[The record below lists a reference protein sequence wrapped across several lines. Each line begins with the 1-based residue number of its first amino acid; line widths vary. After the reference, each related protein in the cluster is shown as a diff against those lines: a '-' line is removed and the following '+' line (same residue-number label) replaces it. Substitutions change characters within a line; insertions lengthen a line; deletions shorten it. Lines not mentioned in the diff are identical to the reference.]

1 LRIQIKILMTIL
13 FVALLATSAM
23 AFGDPFVG
31 KWTLDVARSEYPAG
45 SCPKTMVIEMET
57 VGHGVRYKSD
67 AVYANGKAV
76 HSEYTADYDGN
87 QAIVMG
93 TRGMMLPV
101 FLKRI
106 DSNTVVASYTKSLQV
121 VATSRRV
128 ISEDKRLM
136 TITTTSKDASGESV
150 TTIGVYKRQ

>member
-1 LRIQIKILMTIL
+1 MKLLATIL
-13 FVALLATSAM
+13 FVTLVATSTRASN
-23 AFGDPFVG
+23 DPFIG
-31 KWTLDVARSEYPAG
+31 KWILEVERSEYPTG

-67 AVYANGKAV
+67 AVYPNGRTA

-93 TRGMMLPV
+93 MHGFMLPV

-128 ISEDKRLM
+128 VSEDKRFM
-136 TITTTSKDASGESV
+136 TITTTSKDSSGKSV

>member
-1 LRIQIKILMTIL
+1 MK
-13 FVALLATSAM
+13 LLATTL
-23 AFGDPFVG
+23 FVTLVATSTRASDDLFIG
-31 KWTLDVARSEYPAG
+31 KWTLDVERSEYPAG
-45 SCPKTMVIEMET
+45 SCPKAMVIEMET
-57 VGHGVRYKSD
+57 VGHGIRYKSD
-67 AVYANGKAV
+67 TVYANGRTA

-93 TRGMMLPV
+93 THAMMLPV

-128 ISEDKRLM
+128 VSEDKRFM
-136 TITTTSKDASGESV
+136 TITTTSKDSSGKSV

>member
-1 LRIQIKILMTIL
+1 MKILTTIL
-13 FVALLATSAM
+13 SVALLATNAIASD
-23 AFGDPFVG
+23 DPFVG
-31 KWTLDVARSEYPAG
+31 KWVLDVARSEYPTG
-45 SCPKTMVIEMET
+45 SCPKAMVIEMET

-67 AVYANGKAV
+67 AVYANGRTA

-93 TRGMMLPV
+93 GRGMMLPV
-101 FLKRI
+101 FLKRL

-128 ISEDKRLM
+128 ISEDRRFM
-136 TITTTSKDASGESV
+136 TVTTTSKDSAGKSV
-150 TTIGVYKRQ
+150 TTIGVYQRQ

>member
-1 LRIQIKILMTIL
+1 MKILPSML

-23 AFGDPFVG
+23 ASEDPFVG
-31 KWTLDVARSEYPAG
+31 KWILDVERSEYPAG

-57 VGHGVRYKSD
+57 VGHGIRYRSD
-67 AVYANGKAV
+67 AVYANGKTV
-76 HSEYTADYDGN
+76 HSEYTAEYDGN

-106 DSNTVVASYTKSLQV
+106 DSNTVVASYAKSLQV

-128 ISEDKRLM
+128 VSEDKRFM
-136 TITTTSKDASGESV
+136 TVTTTSKDSSGKSV
-150 TTIGVYKRQ
+150 TTIGVYKRE

>member
-1 LRIQIKILMTIL
+1 MKILTTMM
-13 FVALLATSAM
+13 FVALLATSVQTSD
-23 AFGDPFVG
+23 DPFVG
-31 KWTLDVARSEYPAG
+31 KWVLDVERSEYPAG

-57 VGHGVRYKSD
+57 AGHGVRYKSD
-67 AVYANGKAV
+67 AVYANGQTA

-93 TRGMMLPV
+93 THGMMLPV

-128 ISEDKRLM
+128 ISEDRRFM
-136 TITTTSKDASGESV
+136 TVTTTSKDASGKSV
-150 TTIGVYKRQ
+150 TTIGVYKRQQRGT

>member
-1 LRIQIKILMTIL
+1 MKILMTIL
-13 FVALLATSAM
+13 FVAFLATNARASD
-23 AFGDPFVG
+23 DPFVG
-31 KWTLDVARSEYPAG
+31 KWVLDVERSEYPAG
-45 SCPKTMVIEMET
+45 SCPKAMVVEMET
-57 VGHGVRYKSD
+57 VGRGVRYKSD
-67 AVYANGKAV
+67 ALYANGRTV

-93 TRGMMLPV
+93 AHGMMLPV

-106 DSNTVVASYTKSLQV
+106 DSNTVVASYSKSLQV

-128 ISEDKRLM
+128 ISEDKRFM
-136 TITTTSKDASGESV
+136 TVTTTSKDSSGKSV

>member
-1 LRIQIKILMTIL
+1 MKILTIIL
-13 FVALLATSAM
+13 FAALLATNARASD
-23 AFGDPFVG
+23 DPFVG
-31 KWTLDVARSEYPAG
+31 KWVLDVERSEYPTG
-45 SCPKTMVIEMET
+45 TCPKSMVIEMET

-67 AVYANGKAV
+67 AVYANGRAV

-106 DSNTVVASYTKSLQV
+106 DSSTVLASYTKSLQV

-128 ISEDKRLM
+128 VSEDKRFM
-136 TITTTSKDASGESV
+136 TVTTTSQNSSGKSV
-150 TTIGVYKRQ
+150 TTIGVYRRQ

>member
-1 LRIQIKILMTIL
+1 MKILTTIL
-13 FVALLATSAM
+13 FAALLATRTIASD
-23 AFGDPFVG
+23 DPFVG
-31 KWTLDVARSEYPAG
+31 KWILDIERSEYPAG
-45 SCPKTMVIEMET
+45 SCPKAMVIEMGT

-67 AVYANGKAV
+67 TVYANGKTV

-93 TRGMMLPV
+93 THGMMLPV

-121 VATSRRV
+121 VAISRRV
-128 ISEDKRLM
+128 VSEDKRFM
-136 TITTTSKDASGESV
+136 TVTTTSKDSSGKSV
-150 TTIGVYKRQ
+150 TTIGVYKRE

>member
-1 LRIQIKILMTIL
+1 MKMHMSIL
-13 FVALLATSAM
+13 LLAFLATNAM
-23 AFGDPFVG
+23 ASDDPFVG
-31 KWTLDVARSEYPAG
+31 KWVLDVKRSEYPAG

-57 VGHGVRYKSD
+57 VGRGVRYKSD
-67 AVYANGKAV
+67 AVYANGRTA

-106 DSNTVVASYTKSLQV
+106 DSNTVVASYTKSLQI

-128 ISEDKRLM
+128 ISEDKRFM
-136 TITTTSKDASGESV
+136 TVTTTSKNSSGESV
-150 TTIGVYKRQ
+150 TTIGVYRRQ